1 MDMAQPSSSSNLHP
15 SGQPMPRMTDSMT
28 PSQAGPGP
36 SSFKLAALS
45 AQSYHLD
52 SPPFTGTAGP
62 LGEVNPPLNHGEVVD
77 RSSPNAQLSSAES
90 DYENRSRTHK
100 HSQSQTSSITDN
112 NSIASSSAAAQSG
125 GEDNAERTPFAGA
138 STNLA
143 FTGRG
148 SSTSAG
154 RAANSRQN
162 SDERR
167 SRGGISGSVTNLDG
181 AVSSVTNQASD
192 VDVPQWSLDESRRT
206 KYSANIGNDDT
217 NQGDRTI
224 SADGGDITP
233 GTDLRKSFNH
243 LHSSSLSPPPFSSSG
258 PGPIGT
264 SQNKGGSNEDITL
277 STSGQKPRIR
287 ELSRPTFTQ
296 TSYADAATSHMEDA
310 ASSATGDADNNGNGH
325 GGLYDEDQDA
335 DADDNIHPPDG
346 EVDGDDERPF
356 VSQNGRNT
364 GPQKKMPLQSQTQEH
379 YKFPRHRLPTRMRN
393 ESKIPLVIVACG
405 SFSPPTYLHLRIFE
419 MAKDQVIESG
429 KYELLGGYYS
439 PVSDYYKKEG
449 LAKATHRVRMC
460 ELAVEKTST
469 WLMVDAWESL
479 QDEYQ
484 RTAVVLDHF
493 DDEINGGPEGGI
505 LTSDG
510 SRRRIRVMLLA
521 GGDLIQ
527 SMGEPGVWA
536 DVDLHHILGKY
547 GCMIVERTGADVWSF
562 LLSHDLLWRYRKNL
576 KIVKQ
581 TIFNDISSSKVR
593 LFVRRG
599 QSIKYLL
606 PNSVIHYIEQHHMY
620 RLPEELDTEPPD
632 ADLQHF

>member
-1 MDMAQPSSSSNLHP
+1 MAQSSFTQSNSHP
-15 SGQPMPRMTDSMT
+15 STQPMPRMTDSMT

-62 LGEVNPPLNHGEVVD
+62 LGEVNPINHGEVVD
-77 RSSPNAQLSSAES
+77 RTSPNAQLAQGEH
-90 DYENRSRTHK
+90 EAQMRTHK
-100 HSQSQTSSITDN
+100 HTPSQTTTMTDR
-112 NSIASSSAAAQSG
+112 SIASTSTQSDAD
-125 GEDNAERTPFAGA
+125 ENAERTPFAGA
-138 STNLA
+138 STNLRL
-143 FTGRG
+143 TGTG
-148 SSTSAG
+148 SMTATG
-154 RAANSRQN
+154 KAANSRQN

-167 SRGGISGSVTNLDG
+167 SRAGGSTSISLANLDG
-181 AVSSVTNQASD
+181 AINSVTNQASD
-192 VDVPQWSLDESRRT
+192 IDVPQWSLDEQRKLRHGD
-206 KYSANIGNDDT
+206 NIGHDDFS
-217 NQGDRTI
+217 QADRTI
-224 SADGGDITP
+224 SADRGDITP
-233 GTDLRKSFNH
+233 GTELPKSFTS

-264 SQNKGGSNEDITL
+264 LQNRSGPNEDNPL
-277 STSGQKPRIR
+277 SSAGRQPRKR

-310 ASSATGDADNNGNGH
+310 ASSATCDGDNNGNGH
-325 GGLYDEDQDA
+325 GGLYDEDQDV

-356 VSQNGRNT
+356 VSQNSRSV
-364 GPQKKMPLQSQTQEH
+364 GPQKRMPLQSQTQEH

-632 ADLQHF
+632 ADLQQF